1 MYRRTFRQVLGNLAV
16 FRTLAEARE
25 HPAGRIGLGQ
35 NLDARLVPELF
46 HEPEVFRKGA
56 SLADEVPDGKGVG
69 CGQPI
74 HRLAV
79 LLEESEAEAALG
91 LALAARAAQMMEL
104 VQQERQERQES

>member
-1 MYRRTFRQVLGNLAV
+1 MYPRAFRLVLEILAV

-25 HPAGRIGLGQ
+25 HPADRIGLDQ

-46 HEPEVFRKGA
+46 HEPEVFRKRA

-74 HRLAV
+74 HLLAV
-79 LLEESEAEAALG
+79 LLEESEAAAA
-91 LALAARAAQMMEL
+91 LALALALGAQAAQTVEL
-104 VQQERQERQES
+104 VRPEQRES